1 MALKGNLA
9 TMGLEDLFQWLA
21 VGKKT
26 GVLVIRGSTHTK
38 KVAFQEGR
46 VIHVGSDD
54 PKEYLG
60 QFLIA
65 HGRITEAQLRE
76 ALSAQEGEKQIL
88 GRILVS
94 RNLVR
99 EDEILRIVQFK
110 AEETVYDAFL
120 WDQGEFEFLEGS
132 TPDPDTVLITLDV
145 TSVVLEGARRR
156 DEWKQIRELIKGG
169 DAVLAPDPE
178 AIAEQLPL
186 ASEDAELLARMDG
199 QKTVDH
205 LVVELRATEFKIS
218 HHLHKLYEKGLI
230 RVVKPGGGKPA
241 HAPMAAPAAT
251 PPPAPATPAARAAAD
266 RDKLRAQQEELRRAL
281 MGLPPGGAQQ
291 GSTQE
296 RAVHVDL
303 DQIAELAIDL
313 ADLTQV
319 NLSPGE
325 AFMATR
331 VTGVHTFRDLMSV
344 APFDAEECQAIFTT
358 LVKRGIL
365 KAGRPASGSGRIGAN
380 HR

>member
-26 GVLVIRGSTHTK
+26 GILVIKGAHHTK

-65 HGRITEAQLRE
+65 HGRITEVQLRE
-76 ALSAQEGEKQIL
+76 ALAAQDSEKQLL

-99 EDEILRIVQFK
+99 EDEIQQIVQFK

-120 WDQGEFEFLEGS
+120 WDTGEFEFLEGA
-132 TPDPDTVLITLDV
+132 TPAPDVVLITLDV

-156 DEWKQIRELIKGG
+156 DEWHRIRSLIKGG
-169 DAVLAPDPE
+169 DTVLAPDSE
-178 AIAEQLPL
+178 AISEQLPL
-186 ASEDAELLARMDG
+186 ATEDAELLSRMDG
-199 QKTVDH
+199 HKTVEH
-205 LVVELRATEFKIS
+205 LVVEMRATEFKIS
-218 HHLHKLYEKGLI
+218 HHLFKLHEKGLVRI
-230 RVVKPGGGKPA
+230 VKAGGAPRPA
-241 HAPMAAPAAT
+241 TVPAPPPPPPPPIPAAAAPPSKAT
-251 PPPAPATPAARAAAD
+251 AD
-266 RDKLRAQQEELRRAL
+266 REKLRAQQEELRRAL
-281 MGLPPGGAQQ
+281 MGMPAPGAAPVPDD
-291 GSTQE
+291 
-296 RAVHVDL
+296 RPVDL
-303 DQIAELAIDL
+303 DSIAELAIDL

-319 NLSPGE
+319 DLSPGE

-331 VTGVHTFRDLMSV
+331 VTGIHTFRDLMAV
-344 APFDAEECQAIFTT
+344 APFDAEECKAIFAT

-365 KAGRPASGSGRIGAN
+365 KANRPATGSSRIGQS
-380 HR
+380 RQ